1 MTAGREG
8 FLAHLATGSTTVCRA
23 WALRRRD
30 GLVLGFT
37 DHDQAF
43 TFEGITFRAD
53 SGLTARAL
61 QQGTGLAVDNT
72 QAMGALSDA
81 AIGEEDIAAGRFDG
95 AEVMCWQ
102 VNWQD
107 VAQREMQF
115 RGTLGEIRRVGGQ
128 FEAELRGLAE
138 ALNQVQGRVFHRS
151 CAAVLGDGAC
161 RFDLDRPGFVV
172 ERAAEMVEDRQV
184 FRFAG
189 AGGQAAGWF
198 ERGRLVVQS
207 GAAAGLTGLVKRD
220 RQLPGGGREIELWE
234 SLRAEIAPGDML
246 RLEAGCD
253 KRAETCA
260 AKFGNFLNFRG
271 FPHIPGDDWLASF
284 PSSATAN
291 DGGRLRG

>member
-1 MTAGREG
+1 MTGGREG
-8 FLAHLATGSTTVCRA
+8 LLAHLATGSTTICRA
-23 WALRRRD
+23 WAVRRRD
-30 GLVLGFT
+30 GLALGFT
-37 DHDQAF
+37 DHDVGF
-43 TFEGITFRAD
+43 EFEGIRFRAD
-53 SGLTARAL
+53 TGLTARAL

-81 AIGEEDIAAGRFDG
+81 AIREADIAAGRYDG
-95 AEVMCWQ
+95 AEVRCWQ

-107 VAQREMQF
+107 VAQREMLF
-115 RGTLGEIRRVGGQ
+115 RGTLGEIRRVGGV

-138 ALNQVQGRVFHRS
+138 VLNQVQGRVYHRS

-161 RFDLDRPGFVV
+161 RFDLEQPGFAV
-172 ERAAEMVEDRQV
+172 ERAVEVVEERQI

-189 AGGQAAGWF
+189 ASGQAAGWF
-198 ERGRLVVQS
+198 DRGRLVVQS
-207 GAAAGLTGLVKRD
+207 GDAAGLMGLIKRD
-220 RQLPGGGREIELWE
+220 RLLADGGREIELWE
-234 SLRAEIAPGDML
+234 SLRADLAPGDML

>member
-1 MTAGREG
+1 MAGREG
-8 FLAHLATGSTTVCRA
+8 FLAHLATGCTTVCRA

-81 AIGEEDIAAGRFDG
+81 AIREEDIAAGRFDG

-115 RGTLGEIRRVGGQ
+115 RGTLGEIRRVGGL

-138 ALNQVQGRVFHRS
+138 VLNQVQGRVFHRS

-172 ERAAEMVEDRQV
+172 ERAAEVVEDRQV

-220 RQLPGGGREIELWE
+220 RRLSEGGREIELWE
-234 SLRAEIAPGDML
+234 SLRAEIAAGDML

-260 AKFGNFLNFRG
+260 AKFGNFLNFWG

>member
-1 MTAGREG
+1 MTAGRAG
-8 FLAHLATGSTTVCRA
+8 FLAHLASGSTTVCRA

-30 GLVLGFT
+30 GVELGFT
-37 DHDQAF
+37 DHDRALV
-43 TFEGITFRAD
+43 FEGISFRAA

-61 QQGTGLAVDNT
+61 QQGSGLAVDNS
-72 QAMGALSDA
+72 QAMGALSDD
-81 AIGEEDIAAGRFDG
+81 AITEADIAAGRFDG
-95 AEVMCWQ
+95 AEVRCWQ

-115 RGTLGEIRRVGGQ
+115 RGTLGEIRRVGGL

-138 ALNQVQGRVFHRS
+138 VLNQVQGRVYHRS

-161 RFDLDRPGFVV
+161 RFDLSQPGYVV
-172 ERAAEMVEDRQV
+172 ERAAEAVVDRQI

-198 ERGRLVVQS
+198 DRGRLIVQG
-207 GAAAGLTGLVKRD
+207 GAAAGLAGLIKRD
-220 RQLPGGGREIELWE
+220 RLLAAGGREIELWE
-234 SLRAEIAPGDML
+234 GLCADVAPGDML
-246 RLEAGCD
+246 RLEPGCD

>member
-37 DHDQAF
+37 DHDQTF

-81 AIGEEDIAAGRFDG
+81 AIREEDIAAGRFDG

-161 RFDLDRPGFVV
+161 RFDLDQPGFVV
-172 ERAAEMVEDRQV
+172 ERAAEVVEDRQV

-220 RQLPGGGREIELWE
+220 RRLAGGGREIELWE

>member
-1 MTAGREG
+1 MFKA
-8 FLAHLATGSTTVCRA
+8 A
-23 WALRRRD
+23 
-30 GLVLGFT
+30 
-37 DHDQAF
+37 
-43 TFEGITFRAD
+43 
-53 SGLTARAL
+53 SGLTAGAL
-61 QQGTGLAVDNT
+61 QQTTGLSVDNSE
-72 QAMGALSDA
+72 AVGALSDVS
-81 AIGEEDIAAGRFDG
+81 IREEDLAQGRFDG
-95 AEVMCWQ
+95 AEVQSWL
-102 VNWQD
+102 VNWAD
-107 VAQREMQF
+107 VSQRVMQF
-115 RGTLGEIRRVGGQ
+115 RGSLGEITRAGGA

-138 ALNQVQGRVFHRS
+138 VLNQVQGRVYHRS

-161 RFDLDRPGFVV
+161 RFDLEQPGFAV
-172 ERAAEMVEDRQV
+172 ERAVEVVQERQI

-198 ERGRLVVQS
+198 DRGRLVVQS
-207 GAAAGLTGLVKRD
+207 GDAAGLMGLIKRD
-220 RQLPGGGREIELWE
+220 RLLADGGREIELWE
-234 SLRAEIAPGDML
+234 SLRADLAPGDML